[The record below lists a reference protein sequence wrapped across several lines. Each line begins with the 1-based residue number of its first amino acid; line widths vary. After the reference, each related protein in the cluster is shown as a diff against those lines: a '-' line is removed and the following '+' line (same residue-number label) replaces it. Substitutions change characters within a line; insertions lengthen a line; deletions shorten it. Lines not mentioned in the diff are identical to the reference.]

1 MECIGIIY
9 QKTSITHSRESFEF
23 LKAGGLWI
31 LALLI
36 KDYIK
41 INGFYMPFF
50 EKILKLIDLLEENDF
65 FKGKT
70 LTILVLNSEI
80 LELLKF
86 NEKLMVFKKILSN
99 FELIYTQT
107 IGLFPVLLKHFHSYS
122 ENVDKE
128 DELIE
133 IIITMLEKIALN
145 KFSTDDLDWLKFYL
159 VTIKQIFFPK
169 LLNLTIFCLDNQ
181 NQSNFFSYIY
191 F

>member
-1 MECIGIIY
+1 MDSIGIIY
-9 QKTSITHSRESFEF
+9 KKTSITHSRDSLEF

-50 EKILKLIDLLEENDF
+50 EKILKFIDILEENDF

-86 NEKLMVFKKILSN
+86 NEKVMVFKRP
-99 FELIYTQT
+99 
-107 IGLFPVLLKHFHSYS
+107 GV
-122 ENVDKE
+122 
-128 DELIE
+128 
-133 IIITMLEKIALN
+133 
-145 KFSTDDLDWLKFYL
+145 
-159 VTIKQIFFPK
+159 
-169 LLNLTIFCLDNQ
+169 
-181 NQSNFFSYIY
+181 
-191 F
+191 